1 MKEIITNNVVQKPID
16 FHSWKMIAAS
26 KGYCKTI
33 NQTENRHPLDVVTEY
48 LTTEAVLVNELS
60 DRDLYYWLIKAIT
73 DVLTINQIN
82 NFIQYD
88 LRELFDKN
96 TFERKEINYRSV
108 CEMLVQ
114 KLHSLQVRKSVDD
127 ELVDLYVI
135 FDEDGK
141 GMSIDEANDKWLN
154 EEKKLTK

>member
-1 MKEIITNNVVQKPID
+1 MKEIITNTVVQKPID

-33 NQTENRHPLDVVTEY
+33 RQDENRHPLEVIKEY
-48 LTTEAVLVNELS
+48 LTNEAVAVDDLS
-60 DRDLYYWLIKAIT
+60 DRDLYYWLVKA
-73 DVLTINQIN
+73 LTEIFTIHQLN

-96 TFERKEINYRSV
+96 TFSKKVIDYKAM
-108 CEMLVQ
+108 CEMMAL
-114 KLHSLQVRKSVDD
+114 KLSSLQVKQSVDN
-127 ELVDLYVI
+127 EIVDLFII

-141 GMSIDEANDKWLN
+141 GMSIDEADNKWLDG
-154 EEKKLTK
+154 EKRFTR

>member
-33 NQTENRHPLDVVTEY
+33 NQSENRHPLDVVTEY